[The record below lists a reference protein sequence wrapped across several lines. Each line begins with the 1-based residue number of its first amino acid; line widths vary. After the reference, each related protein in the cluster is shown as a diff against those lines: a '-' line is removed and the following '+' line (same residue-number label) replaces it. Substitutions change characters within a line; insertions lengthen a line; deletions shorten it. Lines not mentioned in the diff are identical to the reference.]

1 MRVVTA
7 HTMQEIDKQAI
18 EEFGISGLDLME
30 SAGHSC
36 VDAILSRFCPTGRA
50 VIIAGKGN
58 NGGDGYVIA
67 RLLSQAG
74 WSVSVYVLAERT
86 MISGDAAINLERLP
100 QDSVTYCPN
109 EGQLSARYRDEVARA
124 DVIVDAMLG
133 TGLRSDVSGIYREA
147 IESINA
153 SGRPVLAVDI
163 PSGIHGTTGRI
174 LGDAVRA
181 SLTVT
186 FAFAKLGHVLYPG
199 AEYTGRLI
207 IADIGIPPQV
217 MEAAPGY
224 DLLNDELIRPML
236 RRRDRQAHKGHFG
249 HCLVI
254 AGSPGKTGAA
264 SLAANSA
271 VRAGSGLVTLAVAQS
286 LHGIL
291 ETKTTEVMTVPL
303 PDSNSGYLTSS
314 AFPAIE
320 QLLHGKD
327 ALALGPGLDRRPG
340 TTALV
345 QTIVESVSL
354 PMVIDADGLN
364 ALADDVTILRRKKS
378 SAVILTPH
386 PGEMA
391 RLLGTSIPDVEAIR
405 ILVAQEF
412 ARNFG
417 VYLVL
422 KGARTIVAAPSG
434 TAAINSSGNPGMA
447 TGGMGDVLTGIIVSL
462 LGQRYCAWDACRLGV
477 FIHGFAA
484 DLVAEEKGEI
494 GICATDVQEMLPYA
508 YNRLIR
514 SSQISASP
522 RYTDNDI
529 NEIKTSGN
537 L

>member
-1 MRVVTA
+1 MKVVTV
-7 HTMQEIDKQAI
+7 HTMQELDAQAI
-18 EEFGISGLDLME
+18 DEFGIPGLKLME
-30 SAGHSC
+30 KAGQSC
-36 VDAILSRFCPTGRA
+36 VDTIIAEFGPRGRA

-67 RLLSQAG
+67 RLLCQAE
-74 WSVSVYVLAERT
+74 WSVFICVLAERSL
-86 MISGDAAINLERLP
+86 ISGDAAINLDRVPRE
-100 QDSVTYCPN
+100 SVAYCPQ
-109 EGQLSARYRDEVARA
+109 EGQLSAGCRDEISRA

-133 TGLRSDVSGIYREA
+133 TGLSNDVSGVYREA
-147 IESINA
+147 IEVINA

-163 PSGIHGTTGRI
+163 PSGIHGTTGRV

-181 SLTVT
+181 TVTVT

-207 IADIGIPPQV
+207 VADIGIPADL
-217 MEAAPGY
+217 MEAAHGY
-224 DLLNDELIRPML
+224 DLLNAEIIRPL
-236 RRRDRQAHKGHFG
+236 LHRRDRQAHKGDFG

-264 SLAANSA
+264 SLCANSA
-271 VRAGSGLVTLAVAQS
+271 VRAGSGLVTLAVAES

-303 PDSNSGYLTSS
+303 PDSNSGFVTSN
-314 AFPAIE
+314 AFPTIE
-320 QLLHGKD
+320 KLLNGKD

-345 QTIVESVSL
+345 QTIVESIAL

-364 ALADDVTILRRKKS
+364 ALADDITILRRKKS
-378 SAVILTPH
+378 ATIILTPH

-391 RLLGTSIPDVEAIR
+391 RLLGTSIPDVEAVR

-422 KGARTIVAAPSG
+422 KGSRTIIASPAG

-447 TGGMGDVLTGIIVSL
+447 SGGMGDVLTGIIVSL
-462 LGQRYCAWDACRLGV
+462 LGQGYSAWDACCLGV
-477 FIHGFAA
+477 FIHGYAA
-484 DLVAEEKGEI
+484 DLVAKEKGEI
-494 GICATDVQEMLPYA
+494 GICATDVQEKLPYA
-508 YNRLIR
+508 YKGLM
-514 SSQISASP
+514 
-522 RYTDNDI
+522 TED
-529 NEIKTSGN
+529 
-537 L
+537 